1 MKPDAPRH
9 DPQSATQRSRARN
22 ARAARILG
30 GIALDAD
37 HDRMLR
43 AILART
49 GETAAAWIRR
59 AIREAVRR

>member
-1 MKPDAPRH
+1 MSTTPKRT
-9 DPQSATQRSRARN
+9 STERSQARN